1 MDLDLE
7 ELWDVKTAATH
18 ARVHVMTISKWIERG
33 HLVVAE
39 RDDRGRPKFH
49 PLDVA
54 RAEAKTRK
62 HAGRIITAAA

>member
-1 MDLDLE
+1 MDLDLD
-7 ELWDVKTAATH
+7 ELWDVKTAAGH

-39 RDDRGRPKFH
+39 RDNRGRPKFH

-54 RAEAKTRK
+54 RAEARTRER
-62 HAGRIITAAA
+62 ARRTIATAA

>member
-1 MDLDLE
+1 MDLDLD
-7 ELWDVKTAATH
+7 ELWDVKTAAAH

-54 RAEAKTRK
+54 RAEARTRER
-62 HAGRIITAAA
+62 ARRTFAVA